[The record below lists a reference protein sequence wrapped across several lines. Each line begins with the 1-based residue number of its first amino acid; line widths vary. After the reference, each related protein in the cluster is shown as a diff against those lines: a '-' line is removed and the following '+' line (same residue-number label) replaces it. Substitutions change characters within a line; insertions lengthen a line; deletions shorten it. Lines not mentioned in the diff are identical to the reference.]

1 MGETKSHHVL
11 ILSPFSD
18 CKLRDLETAIDV
30 TYESWAETR
39 ILWDPNKLS
48 ERLVQESINILVIES
63 DFVFQEVFEGT
74 PNLQFLG
81 VCRGSTDHID
91 IDSATKNGVIV
102 VNTPGRND
110 QAVAEHAIGLMLS
123 LARKIPY
130 LHQYII
136 KKKWEN
142 PVEPYITMQGIELAN
157 RTVGIIG
164 FGAIGTRLSSIA
176 KGLGMKCLVYD
187 PYTSEIPKDI
197 KSKSLECL
205 LQISDFVTI
214 TAPLT
219 SETRGMF
226 NSHRLRIMKDSSYL
240 INISNSEIVSENAL
254 ITALKRGAL
263 AGAALD
269 VFETHP
275 VEPTSP
281 LLSLDNVILTPH
293 VGGAT
298 QETIE
303 RHSNMMTN
311 DIFRFI
317 RGHKPKNLVNQEIW
331 ASNV

>member
-1 MGETKSHHVL
+1 M
-11 ILSPFSD
+11 
-18 CKLRDLETAIDV
+18 
-30 TYESWAETR
+30 
-39 ILWDPNKLS
+39 
-48 ERLVQESINILVIES
+48 
-63 DFVFQEVFEGT
+63 
-74 PNLQFLG
+74 
-81 VCRGSTDHID
+81 
-91 IDSATKNGVIV
+91 IV

-269 VFETHP
+269 VFEK
-275 VEPTSP
+275 EPAIGNK
-281 LLSLDNVILTPH
+281 LAEFDNVILTPH
-293 VGGAT
+293 IGA
-298 QETIE
+298 QIIE
-303 RHSNMMTN
+303 AQKDASIVIAQKIIKYFS
-311 DIFRFI
+311 D
-317 RGHKPKNLVNQEIW
+317 NQSKE
-331 ASNV
+331 